1 MNNINELKKIMVQ
14 ADPEVIEITLTPEK
28 FPEAYKRKLEEL
40 MEQKAFNT
48 EEEAKEW
55 IRTTPI
61 LLELVYEKD
70 SGLFAIESEALETG
84 TCVSPY
90 SSLPVIPEE

>member
-1 MNNINELKKIMVQ
+1 MNQTEKIMVQ
-14 ADPEVIEITLTPEK
+14 ADPEIIEVTLTPEK

-40 MEQKAFNT
+40 MEQKAFDT
-48 EEEAKEW
+48 EEDAIEW

-61 LLELVYEKD
+61 VLELVYEKH
-70 SGLFAIESEALETG
+70 SGLFAIESEGLETG

>member
-1 MNNINELKKIMVQ
+1 MNQTEKIMVQ
-14 ADPEVIEITLTPEK
+14 EYPEVIEVTLTPEK

-40 MEQKAFNT
+40 MEQKAFDT

-61 LLELVYEKD
+61 ILELVYEKD
-70 SGLFAIESEALETG
+70 CGLFAIENEALETG